1 MKVKVIREFTDIHT
15 RKIRRL
21 NEVFECDEARLNEI
35 QSVSKRLVKVIE
47 DDEPKQEDQ
56 NQGEPKQEQKAKK
69 GE

>member
-15 RKIRRL
+15 RKLHRL
-21 NEVFECDEARLNEI
+21 NEVFECDETRLNEI

-47 DDEPKQEDQ
+47 DDEPKQE
-56 NQGEPKQEQKAKK
+56 QKSKK